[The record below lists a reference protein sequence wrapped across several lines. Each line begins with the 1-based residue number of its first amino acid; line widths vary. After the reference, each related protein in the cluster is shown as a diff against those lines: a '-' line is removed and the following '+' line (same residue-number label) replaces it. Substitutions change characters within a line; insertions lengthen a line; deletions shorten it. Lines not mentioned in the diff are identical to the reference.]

1 LCNIDPLASLDIPD
15 IDGAATFGRS
25 TITIYDEVSSTRA
38 ILGYSTF
45 LYMGVQIVHH
55 PVIGYARLGVHTVL
69 MYARPED
76 AKEAFG
82 RMENLEVGGGG
93 GEGEY

>member
-1 LCNIDPLASLDIPD
+1 
-15 IDGAATFGRS
+15 
-25 TITIYDEVSSTRA
+25 
-38 ILGYSTF
+38 
-45 LYMGVQIVHH
+45 MGVQIVHH

-93 GEGEY
+93 GELMVAERMRRLLIF